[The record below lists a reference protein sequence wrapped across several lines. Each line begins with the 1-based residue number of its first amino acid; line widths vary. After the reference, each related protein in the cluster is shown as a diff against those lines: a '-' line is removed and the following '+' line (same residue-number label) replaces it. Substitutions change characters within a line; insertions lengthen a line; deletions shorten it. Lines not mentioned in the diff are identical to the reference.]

1 MLMMPM
7 MLMIADEEE
16 EEEKEEKRRKKN
28 TTPQAHSGLATL
40 GGRDHMIGEAL
51 CPESFSL

>member
-1 MLMMPM
+1 MPM